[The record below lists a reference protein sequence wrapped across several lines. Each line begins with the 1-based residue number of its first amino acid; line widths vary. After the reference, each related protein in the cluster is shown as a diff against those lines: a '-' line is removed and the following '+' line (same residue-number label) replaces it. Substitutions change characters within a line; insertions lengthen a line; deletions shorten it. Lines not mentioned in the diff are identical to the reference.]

1 MIVIRTA
8 TAIHAPPE
16 RVFDLARSID
26 LHARSLDWTGEEPV
40 AGRMSGLIGLGET
53 VTWRARHLGV
63 RQRLTSRISGCD
75 RPRWF
80 QDVMVRGAFAWMEH
94 DHWFDAAPDGGT
106 VLRDELR
113 FAAPLG
119 VLGRIAET
127 LVLRR
132 YMTRF
137 LERRNA
143 VVRRVAESEEWREF
157 LPGDAA
163 LRGADQ

>member
-1 MIVIRTA
+1 VIQIRLT
-8 TAIHAPPE
+8 THISAPRE

-26 LHARSLDWTGEEPV
+26 LHTRSLDWTGEQPV
-40 AGRMSGLIGLGET
+40 AGRMSGLIGLDET

-63 RQRLTSRISGCD
+63 RQRLISRISAYE
-75 RPRWF
+75 RPAYF

-94 DHWFDAAPDGGT
+94 DHWLDATPKGGT
-106 VLRDELR
+106 VLRDDFR

-119 VLGRIAET
+119 ILGRIAEV

-143 VVRRVAESEEWREF
+143 VIKRVAESEEWREF
-157 LPGDAA
+157 VP
-163 LRGADQ
+163 

>member
-1 MIVIRTA
+1 VITIRLSTRIA
-8 TAIHAPPE
+8 APRE
-16 RVFDLARSID
+16 RVFDLTRSID
-26 LHARSLDWTGEEPV
+26 LHTRSLDWTREEPV

-63 RQRLTSRISGCD
+63 RQRLTSRIRAYD
-75 RPRWF
+75 RPAYF

-94 DHWFDAAPDGGT
+94 DHWFDTTPDGGT
-106 VLRDELR
+106 VLRDDFR

-119 VLGRIAET
+119 VLGRIAEA

-143 VVRRVAESEEWREF
+143 VIKRVAESEEWREF
-157 LPGDAA
+157 VPSAS
-163 LRGADQ
+163 

>member
-1 MIVIRTA
+1 MITIQLSTTIRA
-8 TAIHAPPE
+8 SRE

-26 LHARSLDWTGEEPV
+26 LHTRSLDWTGEEPV
-40 AGRMSGLIGLGET
+40 AGRMSGLIGLDET

-63 RQRLTSRISGCD
+63 RQRLTSRISGYD

-94 DHWFDAAPDGGT
+94 DHWFDATDDGGT
-106 VLRDELR
+106 VLRDEFR

-119 VLGRIAET
+119 VLSRIAEA

-143 VVRRVAESEEWREF
+143 VIKRVAESEEWREF
-157 LPGDAA
+157 LRD
-163 LRGADQ
+163 

>member
-1 MIVIRTA
+1 MVTIRLSTS
-8 TAIHAPPE
+8 IHAPRE
-16 RVFDLARSID
+16 RVFDLTRSID
-26 LHARSLDWTGEEPV
+26 LHTRSLDWTREEPV
-40 AGRMSGLIGLGET
+40 AGRTSGLIGLGET

-63 RQRLTSRISGCD
+63 RQHLTSRISAYE
-75 RPRWF
+75 RPTYF

-94 DHWFDAAPDGGT
+94 DHWFDVAPDGGT
-106 VLRDELR
+106 VLRDDFR

-119 VLGRIAET
+119 ILGRAVEV

-143 VVRRVAESEEWREF
+143 VIKRVAESEEWREF
-157 LPGDAA
+157 LRVDS
-163 LRGADQ
+163 ADP

>member
-1 MIVIRTA
+1 MITIRLSTRIA
-8 TAIHAPPE
+8 APRE

-26 LHARSLDWTGEEPV
+26 LHTRSLDWTGEEPV
-40 AGRMSGLIGLGET
+40 AGRMSGLIGPGET

-63 RQRLTSRISGCD
+63 RQRLTSRISAYD
-75 RPRWF
+75 RPAYF

-94 DHWFDAAPDGGT
+94 DHWFDVTPDGGT
-106 VLRDELR
+106 VLCDNFR

-119 VLGRIAET
+119 VLGRIVET

-143 VVRRVAESEEWREF
+143 VIKRVAESGEWREF
-157 LPGDAA
+157 LKE
-163 LRGADQ
+163 

>member
-1 MIVIRTA
+1 MIE
-8 TAIHAPPE
+8 IHLSTPVAAPPE

-26 LHARSLDWTGEEPV
+26 LHSRSLDWTGEEPV
-40 AGRMSGLIGLGET
+40 AGRMSGLIGLDET

-63 RQRLTSRISGCD
+63 RQHLTSRISAYD
-75 RPRWF
+75 RPRYF

-94 DHWFDAAPDGGT
+94 DHWFDAAPGGGT
-106 VLRDELR
+106 VLRDAMR

-119 VLGRIAET
+119 VLGRLVET

-143 VVRRVAESEEWREF
+143 VIKRVAESHDEWRAF
-157 LPGDAA
+157 LPE
-163 LRGADQ
+163 

>member
-1 MIVIRTA
+1 MITLHLSTPIA
-8 TAIHAPPE
+8 APPE

-26 LHARSLDWTGEEPV
+26 LHHRSLDWTREQPV
-40 AGRMSGLIGLGET
+40 AGRTSGLIGLDEW
-53 VTWRARHLGV
+53 VTWRAWHLGV
-63 RQRLTSRISGCD
+63 RQRLTSRISAFD
-75 RPRWF
+75 RPRYF

-94 DHWFDAAPDGGT
+94 DHWFDATPGGT
-106 VLRDELR
+106 LLRDEFR

-119 VLGRIAET
+119 ILGRMVEA

-137 LERRNA
+137 LARRNA
-143 VVRRVAESEEWREF
+143 VIKRVAESEEWREF

-163 LRGADQ
+163 

>member
-1 MIVIRTA
+1 MITIRLSTHIA
-8 TAIHAPPE
+8 APRE

-26 LHARSLDWTGEEPV
+26 LHTRSLDWTGEEPV

-63 RQRLTSRISGCD
+63 RQRLTSRISAYE
-75 RPRWF
+75 RPAYF

-94 DHWFDAAPDGGT
+94 DHWFDATPDGGT
-106 VLRDELR
+106 VLRDDFR

-119 VLGRIAET
+119 ILGRVVEA

-143 VVRRVAESEEWREF
+143 VIRRVAESEEWREF
-157 LPGDAA
+157 LG
-163 LRGADQ
+163 

>member
-1 MIVIRTA
+1 MRVERTTHIA
-8 TAIHAPPE
+8 APRE

-26 LHARSLDWTGEEPV
+26 LHTRSLGWTGEEPV

-63 RQRLTSRISGCD
+63 CQRLTSRISAYD
-75 RPRWF
+75 RPRYF

-94 DHWFDAAPDGGT
+94 DHWFDATDDGGT
-106 VLRDELR
+106 VLRDDFR

-119 VLGRIAET
+119 VLGRIVEV

-132 YMTRF
+132 YMTRL
-137 LERRNA
+137 LERRNG
-143 VVRRVAESEEWREF
+143 VIKRVAESQEWRAF
-157 LPGDAA
+157 LPVDSA
-163 LRGADQ
+163 

>member
-1 MIVIRTA
+1 MITIRLFTHIA
-8 TAIHAPPE
+8 APRE

-26 LHARSLDWTGEEPV
+26 LHTRSLDWTDEEPV

-63 RQRLTSRISGCD
+63 RQRLTSRISAYN
-75 RPRWF
+75 RPAYF

-94 DHWFDAAPDGGT
+94 DHWFDATPDGGT
-106 VLRDELR
+106 VLRDEFR

-119 VLGRIAET
+119 VLGRIVEV
-127 LVLRR
+127 LVLRS

-143 VVRRVAESEEWREF
+143 VLKRVAESEEWREF
-157 LPGDAA
+157 LTSAS
-163 LRGADQ
+163 

>member
-1 MIVIRTA
+1 MVKILLETR
-8 TAIHAPPE
+8 IHAPRE
-16 RVFDLARSID
+16 RVFDLTRSID
-26 LHARSLDWTGEEPV
+26 LHTRSLDWTREEPV
-40 AGRMSGLIGLGET
+40 AGRTSGLIGMGET

-63 RQRLTSRISGCD
+63 RQRLTSRISAYD
-75 RPRWF
+75 RPRYF

-106 VLRDELR
+106 VLRDEFR

-119 VLGRIAET
+119 ILGRIAEA

-143 VVRRVAESEEWREF
+143 VIKRVAESEEWREF
-157 LPGDAA
+157 LPS
-163 LRGADQ
+163 

>member
-1 MIVIRTA
+1 VITIRLTTHMA
-8 TAIHAPPE
+8 APRE

-26 LHARSLDWTGEEPV
+26 LHTRSLDWTGEEPV
-40 AGRMSGLIGLGET
+40 AGRMSGLIRLGET

-63 RQRLTSRISGCD
+63 RQRLTSRISAYE
-75 RPRWF
+75 RPAYF

-94 DHWFDAAPDGGT
+94 DHWFDATPEGGT
-106 VLRDELR
+106 MLRDEFR

-119 VLGRIAET
+119 ILGRIAET

-143 VVRRVAESEEWREF
+143 VIKRVAESEEWREF
-157 LPGDAA
+157 VPE
-163 LRGADQ
+163 

>member
-1 MIVIRTA
+1 MITIRLSTHIA
-8 TAIHAPPE
+8 APRE

-26 LHARSLDWTGEEPV
+26 LHTRSLDWTDEEPV
-40 AGRMSGLIGLGET
+40 AGRMSGLIGPGET

-63 RQRLTSRISGCD
+63 RQRLTSRISAYD
-75 RPRWF
+75 RPGYF

-94 DHWFDAAPDGGT
+94 DHWFDATPDGGT
-106 VLRDELR
+106 VLRDDFR

-137 LERRNA
+137 LQRRNA
-143 VVRRVAESEEWREF
+143 VIKRVAESEEWREF
-157 LPGDAA
+157 LPAS
-163 LRGADQ
+163 

>member
-1 MIVIRTA
+1 VITIRLSTHIA
-8 TAIHAPPE
+8 APPE

-26 LHARSLDWTGEEPV
+26 LHARSVNSTGEVPV

-63 RQRLTSRISGCD
+63 RQRLTSRISAYD
-75 RPRWF
+75 KPRYF

-94 DHWFDAAPDGGT
+94 DHWFEAAPDGGT
-106 VLRDELR
+106 VLRDDFR

-119 VLGRIAET
+119 LLGRIAET
-127 LVLRR
+127 VLLRR

-137 LERRNA
+137 LKLRNA
-143 VVRRVAESEEWREF
+143 YIKRVAESEEWREF
-157 LPGDAA
+157 V
-163 LRGADQ
+163 RQ

>member
-1 MIVIRTA
+1 MISIRLSTP
-8 TAIHAPPE
+8 ISAPRE

-26 LHARSLDWTGEEPV
+26 LHTRSLDWTGEEPV

-63 RQRLTSRISGCD
+63 RQRLTSRISAYD
-75 RPRWF
+75 RPAYF

-94 DHWFDAAPDGGT
+94 DHWFDATPDGGT
-106 VLRDELR
+106 VLRDDFR

-137 LERRNA
+137 LKRRNA
-143 VVRRVAESEEWREF
+143 VIKRVAESEEWREF
-157 LPGDAA
+157 LS
-163 LRGADQ
+163 DQ

>member
-1 MIVIRTA
+1 MVEIHLETR
-8 TAIHAPPE
+8 IHAPRE
-16 RVFDLARSID
+16 RVFDLTRSID
-26 LHARSLDWTGEEPV
+26 LHTRSLDWTGEEPV
-40 AGRMSGLIGLGET
+40 AGRTSGLIGLDET

-63 RQRLTSRISGCD
+63 RQRLTSRISAYE
-75 RPRWF
+75 RPRYF

-94 DHWFDAAPDGGT
+94 DHWFDATDDGGT
-106 VLRDELR
+106 VLRDVFR

-143 VVRRVAESEEWREF
+143 VIKRVAESDEWREF
-157 LPGDAA
+157 VAE
-163 LRGADQ
+163 

>member
-1 MIVIRTA
+1 VITIRLTTHIA
-8 TAIHAPPE
+8 APRE
-16 RVFDLARSID
+16 RVFDLTRSID
-26 LHARSLDWTGEEPV
+26 LHTRSLDWTGEVPV
-40 AGRMSGLIGLGET
+40 AGRMSGLIGRGET

-63 RQRLTSRISGCD
+63 RQRLTSRISAYE
-75 RPRWF
+75 RPAYF

-94 DHWFDAAPDGGT
+94 DHWLDATPEGGT

-119 VLGRIAET
+119 ILGRIAET

-143 VVRRVAESEEWREF
+143 VIKRVAESQEWREF
-157 LPGDAA
+157 VPE
-163 LRGADQ
+163 

>member
-1 MIVIRTA
+1 MVS
-8 TAIHAPPE
+8 IHLSTRIAAPRE

-26 LHARSLDWTGEEPV
+26 LHTRSLDWTGEEPV

-63 RQRLTSRISGCD
+63 RQRLTSRISAYD
-75 RPRWF
+75 RPAYF

-94 DHWFDAAPDGGT
+94 DHWFDATPDGGT
-106 VLRDELR
+106 VLRDDFR

-119 VLGRIAET
+119 VLGRMAET

-137 LERRNA
+137 LQRRNA
-143 VVRRVAESEEWREF
+143 VIRRVAESEEWREF
-157 LPGDAA
+157 LKE
-163 LRGADQ
+163 

>member
-1 MIVIRTA
+1 VRATLLVIS
-8 TAIHAPPE
+8 IHLSTRIAAPRE
-16 RVFDLARSID
+16 RVFDLTRSID
-26 LHARSLDWTGEEPV
+26 LHTRSLDWTREVPV
-40 AGRMSGLIGLGET
+40 AGRTRGLIGLDET
-53 VTWRARHLGV
+53 VTWRAWHLGV
-63 RQRLTSRISGCD
+63 RQRLTSRISAYD
-75 RPRWF
+75 RPRYF

-106 VLRDELR
+106 VLRDEFR

-143 VVRRVAESEEWREF
+143 VIKRVAESDEWREF
-157 LPGDAA
+157 VDAS
-163 LRGADQ
+163 

>member
-1 MIVIRTA
+1 VITIRLSTRIA
-8 TAIHAPPE
+8 APRE
-16 RVFDLARSID
+16 RVFDLTRSID
-26 LHARSLDWTGEEPV
+26 LHTRSLDWTREEPV

-63 RQRLTSRISGCD
+63 RQRLTSRISAYD
-75 RPRWF
+75 RPRYF

-106 VLRDELR
+106 VLRDEFR

-119 VLGRIAET
+119 VLGRIAEA

-132 YMTRF
+132 YLTRF

-143 VVRRVAESEEWREF
+143 VIKRVAESEEWREF
-157 LPGDAA
+157 VPSAS
-163 LRGADQ
+163 

>member
-1 MIVIRTA
+1 MVEILLETRIR
-8 TAIHAPPE
+8 APRE
-16 RVFDLARSID
+16 RVFDLTRSID
-26 LHARSLDWTGEEPV
+26 LHTRSLDWTREEPV
-40 AGRMSGLIGLGET
+40 AGRMSGLIGLDET
-53 VTWRARHLGV
+53 VTWRAWHLGV
-63 RQRLTSRISGCD
+63 RQRLTSRISAYD
-75 RPRWF
+75 RPRYF

-106 VLRDELR
+106 VLRDRFR

-143 VVRRVAESEEWREF
+143 VIKRVAESEEWREF
-157 LPGDAA
+157 LA
-163 LRGADQ
+163 